1 MVKETPTQ
9 KRAPILYFDSGI
21 GGIPYAVHAMN
32 ALPQETIVYLADRAG
47 FPYGTKSP
55 DAVKHAVFSALDRAI
70 EKFKPKVIVIACNT
84 ATEIAIHAVRERYPA
99 IPIIGTVP
107 AIKPAA
113 EQTRKGRIAVIAT
126 NRAVNEPYL
135 DTLVAQHAGGCAL
148 LKLGASPLVSWIET
162 SLLTASN
169 EEKMLMLEPYFKQ
182 VRSFDADM
190 LVLGCTHFLHMYKE
204 FISAG
209 KPDITIIDSQNG
221 ITKRLMHILETYN
234 LHSEAPHVLSS
245 SSATNTSQA
254 DELRAASI
262 EVSTN
267 KHTFWVTGAEPVED
281 RYRQFAS
288 MYGLTYKGVLS

>member
-1 MVKETPTQ
+1 
-9 KRAPILYFDSGI
+9 
-21 GGIPYAVHAMN
+21 
-32 ALPQETIVYLADRAG
+32 
-47 FPYGTKSP
+47 
-55 DAVKHAVFSALDRAI
+55 
-70 EKFKPKVIVIACNT
+70 
-84 ATEIAIHAVRERYPA
+84 
-99 IPIIGTVP
+99 
-107 AIKPAA
+107 
-113 EQTRKGRIAVIAT
+113 
-126 NRAVNEPYL
+126 
-135 DTLVAQHAGGCAL
+135 
-148 LKLGASPLVSWIET
+148 
-162 SLLTASN
+162 LLTASN

-288 MYGLTYKGVLS
+288 MYGFIYKGVLS